1 MSLHILDTILI
12 ILCRTIKCTRLR
24 CQKEIQLKD
33 YDQHVDENKC
43 FENVVHKVIRV
54 CAYKEPL
61 DSNGSSNTN
70 VKEYFGQLLPSQKRF
85 WVHKCDGKNFY
96 FSESYLSDKKIFS
109 YAVMMVGMNK
119 EDVEAYSVQMVLS
132 SKDEKFQIK
141 FSIPVLPIDG
151 GFDLNY
157 DKLLEEKK
165 TFFVSTYQM
174 QQLLDS
180 EIIEE
185 DGEKFELVFFKLK
198 LDIKKNYVM

>member
-1 MSLHILDTILI
+1 MVNCFLHRRGFG
-12 ILCRTIKCTRLR
+12 C
-24 CQKEIQLKD
+24 
-33 YDQHVDENKC
+33 
-43 FENVVHKVIRV
+43 
-54 CAYKEPL
+54 
-61 DSNGSSNTN
+61 TN
-70 VKEYFGQLLPSQKRF
+70 VM
-85 WVHKCDGKNFY
+85 GKNFY

-185 DGEKFELVFFKLK
+185 DGEKFELVFFMLK

>member
-1 MSLHILDTILI
+1 ML
-12 ILCRTIKCTRLR
+12 
-24 CQKEIQLKD
+24 
-33 YDQHVDENKC
+33 
-43 FENVVHKVIRV
+43 
-54 CAYKEPL
+54 
-61 DSNGSSNTN
+61 
-70 VKEYFGQLLPSQKRF
+70 
-85 WVHKCDGKNFY
+85 KCDGKNFY

-185 DGEKFELVFFKLK
+185 DGEKFELVFFMLK

>member
-1 MSLHILDTILI
+1 MVVKFRIFCPHWSNTKSSVKKGKFSILLYILISDNILI
-12 ILCRTIKCTRLR
+12 ILCRTINCTQLR
-24 CQKEIQLKD
+24 CKEKEIQLKD

-151 GFDLNY
+151 GFDLN
-157 DKLLEEKK
+157 
-165 TFFVSTYQM
+165 
-174 QQLLDS
+174 
-180 EIIEE
+180 
-185 DGEKFELVFFKLK
+185 
-198 LDIKKNYVM
+198 